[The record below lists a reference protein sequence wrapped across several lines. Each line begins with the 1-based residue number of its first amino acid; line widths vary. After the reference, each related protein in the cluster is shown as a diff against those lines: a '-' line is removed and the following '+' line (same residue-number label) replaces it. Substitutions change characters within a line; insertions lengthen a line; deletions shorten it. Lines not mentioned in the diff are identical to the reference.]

1 MKRVSAWNGARLAA
15 SALCLVAAPYVRAQ
29 AAPAAAAAEDEQ
41 PIILSPFVVEA
52 AGDQG
57 YQAKETLAGT
67 RVRTEL
73 KDIASSISVVT
84 AKFLQDVGAKNNADL
99 LVYTPS
105 TEVAGIRGNFTGVA
119 GNPIFQE
126 NTVSTTTRV
135 RGLDE
140 ADNTRD
146 YFLTDIPWDGYNV
159 GRVDLQR
166 GPNSILFGTG
176 SPAGIINTS
185 LNDASFKSGYHFE
198 NRVDIYGSLRNQVD
212 LNQEVVKNVLAIRV
226 SALKDDERFEQKPAF
241 NNQTRWFAALRFD
254 PKLFGEGKRT
264 SIKAKY
270 ESGKIS
276 SNNPRQLPPMD
287 TITPW
292 FQSSVTVGGVVEPG
306 FNKLTTNQF
315 ALAGS
320 AVGIANNTLSATL
333 NYFDPKTGAKV
344 DNPDLT
350 HPDNYIRTYNVTPGS
365 RLPNGLLTVA
375 DYSANSGTYFA
386 PKGSAYLPGAKGGP
400 FANATYSLGSNQGRS
415 YWPDIVN
422 YYEAT
427 PLNQNV
433 KNSASPSGTP
443 IKTIVAQPN
452 TGRGVRNSGGGTLQG
467 VNPNFLPQA
476 IPLFSQWAFNIQ
488 NNGLQSPSYP
498 GVVVPGGVYYAD
510 RALTDPTIFNFYKK
524 LLDGPNK
531 EEWQDWKAFNLTLE
545 QGFFND
551 RLAFQFAFDHQ
562 DYNQGTRGWLQG
574 QQYAINVDVNETFA
588 DGSANPNVGRPYAAT
603 ATSAPGQTNSSHTI
617 RDVFRFT
624 PTAEIRASDFLGSTT
639 LAKLI
644 GNHVFTGLY
653 ERNQVVKSTVAWV
666 QYATTAQYATDN
678 STNPNASAT
687 LNSNRSFEWV
697 AYLGPS
703 LMKASSAAGANLSNI
718 DFKIVPP
725 KNQMAWNFN
734 SNWNKPT
741 DPNDPNYVNPNAAW
755 DYIQYQTGG
764 KVTGTQVDNPA
775 NYVGW
780 SQQPVTW
787 LRDTDPSDFP
797 DLVTAANRTRY
808 RDTSVGITW
817 QGYLLGKDLV
827 GTFGWRKDHV
837 TNYQTNAQTDTN
849 TGFTSTSYPD
859 NLDSRT
865 DVWGISRTWGGVYH
879 LPKVLADKLPWGSTI
894 SVFYDQGQNFKADAG
909 RLSLSG
915 LPIPNATGD
924 TKEYGVTITT
934 LNDKLSLKVTKFKTK
949 VANATLA
956 TTNGNSIAGLGANG
970 YVVANNS
977 QWGYAWAT
985 DLQEG
990 LAGNIPNSN
999 IWDYATADGFTRDTP
1014 ANIAAADAYNRNGG
1028 VSPNGTTYVGHTA
1041 IINAWLNSPFPSTF
1055 FSSYA
1060 QSPLIDPTVGKRTGR
1075 LLDSYVA
1082 GAGSIAGGVNQGGG
1096 SSFGNHQ
1103 TTVDNLSQGT
1113 EVELFVQP
1121 IKNWDITIN
1130 YSKVSAKHEN
1140 IDPVSSAF
1148 IGEMTK
1154 WMNGPA
1160 GQVRMWWNGG
1170 SKVGDTWNSS
1180 IVAPYTVELNQLG
1193 KEAPEVSPWRLNVVS
1208 NYSFDRG
1215 FLKGVNVGAAF
1226 RVEAGR
1232 IIGYAYDPK
1241 YKNVNSTD
1249 PNYAAVSFVTLGG
1262 LNVDKPFRGESEH
1275 HVDAWIGY
1283 TRKLTHKINW
1293 RVQLNVRSV
1302 GENDRLQAARVNP
1315 DGSLALAR
1323 IVQGAGYQLTNS
1335 FDF

>member
-1 MKRVSAWNGARLAA
+1 
-15 SALCLVAAPYVRAQ
+15 VRAQ
-29 AAPAAAAAEDEQ
+29 AAPAAAAPTEDEQ

-185 LNDASFKSGYHFE
+185 INDASFKSGYHFE
-198 NRVDIYGSLRNQVD
+198 NRVDLYGSLRNQVD
-212 LNQEVVKNVLAIRV
+212 LNQEVIKNVLAIRV
-226 SALKDDERFEQKPAF
+226 SGLKDDERFEQKPAF
-241 NNQTRWFAALRFD
+241 NNQTRWYAALRFD
-254 PKLFGEGKRT
+254 PKLFGEGRRT

-270 ESGKIS
+270 ENGKIT

-292 FQSSVTVGGVVEPG
+292 FQSTVNIAGLTEPG
-306 FNKLTTNQF
+306 FNKLTINQF
-315 ALAGS
+315 AVQGVRDGS
-320 AVGIANNTLSATL
+320 GALIGT
-333 NYFDPKTGAKV
+333 TG
-344 DNPDLT
+344 
-350 HPDNYIRTYNVTPGS
+350 GS
-365 RLPNGLLTVA
+365 TLPNGLTTIA
-375 DYSANSGTYFA
+375 AYTQGNYTA
-386 PKGSAYLPGAKGGP
+386 PRGSNYLPGGKGGP
-400 FANATYSLGSNQGRS
+400 LANSTYSLGSNQGRS

-427 PLNQNV
+427 PLNRNV
-433 KNSASPSGTP
+433 PNSVQPSGTP
-443 IKTIVAQPN
+443 IKTITAQANQGYAN
-452 TGRGVRNSGGGTLQG
+452 TGAINGLFSG
-467 VNPNFLPQA
+467 FLPMA
-476 IPLFSQWAFNIQ
+476 IPLYSQWAFNFQ
-488 NNGLQSPSYP
+488 NNSYVTPSYP
-498 GVVVPGGVYYAD
+498 GTPVPGGVYYAD
-510 RALTDPTIFNFYKK
+510 KALTDPTIFNFYKK

-531 EEWQDWKAFNLTLE
+531 QEWQDWKAFNLTVE

-588 DGSANPNVGRPYAAT
+588 DGTTNPNVGRPYAAT
-603 ATSAPGQTNSSHTI
+603 ATSAPGQTSSSHTV

-624 PTAEIRASDFLGSTT
+624 PTAELRASDFLGNAT
-639 LAKLI
+639 LAKII

-653 ERNQVVKSTVAWV
+653 ERNSVVKTTVAWV
-666 QYATTAQYATDN
+666 QYATNAQWAIDN
-678 STNPNASAT
+678 SPNANAANT

-703 LMKASSAAGANLSNI
+703 LRNASSAAGANLSSI
-718 DFKIVPP
+718 DYKIVPP
-725 KNQMAWNFN
+725 RSQLVTNFN
-734 SNWNKPT
+734 SHWNRPT
-741 DPNDPNYVNPNAAW
+741 DPNDPAYVNRAAAFT
-755 DYIQYQTGG
+755 YINYANGQLT
-764 KVTGTQVDNPA
+764 TGTQNDNPA

-780 SQQPVTW
+780 NLQPVTW
-787 LRDTDPSDFP
+787 LRDTDPNDFP

-808 RDTSVGITW
+808 RDTSVGVTW

-827 GTFGWRKDHV
+827 GTFGWRRDHV
-837 TNYQTNAQTDTN
+837 TNYQTNAQTDQN
-849 TGFTSTSYPD
+849 TGFTSLNYPD
-859 NLDSRT
+859 NLSSRT
-865 DVWGISRTWGGVYH
+865 DVSGISRTWGGVYH
-879 LPKVLADKLPWGSTI
+879 LPKILTDKLPWGSTF
-894 SVFYDQGQNFKADAG
+894 SVFYDQGQNFKADAS

-924 TKEYGVTITT
+924 TKEYGVQITT

-956 TTNGNSIAGLGANG
+956 TTSGNSIGGLGANG
-970 YVVANNS
+970 YVIANEA

-990 LAGNIPNSN
+990 LAGHIPNNN
-999 IWDYATADGFTRDTP
+999 IWDYAVNDGFTRDTP

-1028 VSPNGTTYVGHTA
+1028 VSPNGTNYIGHTA
-1041 IINAWLNSPFPSTF
+1041 IINAWLHAPYPSTF
-1055 FSSYA
+1055 FASYA
-1060 QSPLIDPTVGKRTGR
+1060 QSPLIDPTVGTRTGR
-1075 LLDSYVA
+1075 LLDSYIT
-1082 GAGSIAGGVNQGGG
+1082 GAGDISGGVPNGGG

-1121 IKNWDITIN
+1121 IKNWDVTIN
-1130 YSKVSAKHEN
+1130 YAKVSAKHER

-1148 IGEMTK
+1148 IGTMTA
-1154 WMNGPA
+1154 WMNGPG
-1160 GQVRMWWNGG
+1160 GQVRQWYNGG
-1170 SKVGDTWNSS
+1170 SSVGSNWNSS

-1193 KEAPEVSPWRLNVVS
+1193 KEAPEVSPWRVNVVS

-1215 FLKGVNVGAAF
+1215 FLKGVNVGAAY

-1232 IIGYAYDPK
+1232 IIGYAYDPQ
-1241 YKNVNSTD
+1241 YRNVNSTD
-1249 PNYAAVSFVTLGG
+1249 PNYAAVAFVTLGG
-1262 LNVDKPFRGESEH
+1262 LNPNRPFRGESEH
-1275 HVDAWIGY
+1275 HVDAWVGY
-1283 TRKLTHKINW
+1283 TRKLTHKVNW
-1293 RVQLNVRSV
+1293 RIQLNVRSL